1 MNILEHLNQH
11 TVVPLELWG
20 IDLSITNGIVT
31 MWTALAIVFFFFLIA
46 SRKPRLVPRPLQ
58 NLAEIFITFTRD
70 EIASQIEVER
80 EKWLPF
86 LVALFSFILVNN
98 LLGLIPGMGGST
110 TNINTTAAL
119 AFIVFATV
127 QAAGLYHLG
136 LKGYLMKY
144 IPQGVPFFIMI
155 FMIPVEIVSQLA
167 RPFSL
172 AVRLFANMFAG
183 HAVMLLLISMIF
195 IFRSYILIPVPVLGD
210 MAFLAFE
217 LFIAAIQAFVFTYLT
232 AFYIATA
239 VEEEH

>member
-1 MNILEHLNQH
+1 MNVLEHLNQR
-11 TVVPLELWG
+11 VIYPLELWG
-20 IDLSITNGIVT
+20 IDLSITNGIIT
-31 MWTALAIVFFFFLIA
+31 MWIALVIVVLFFWLA
-46 SRKPRLVPRPLQ
+46 SRKPKMVPGPLQ
-58 NLAEIFITFTRD
+58 NLAEMFITFTRD
-70 EIASQIEVER
+70 EIASQIEIER
-80 EKWLPF
+80 EKWVPF
-86 LVALFSFILVNN
+86 LVATFAFILVNN

-136 LKGYLMKY
+136 LIGYLKKY
-144 IPQGVPFFIMI
+144 IPPGVPFFIMI
-155 FMIPVEIVSQLA
+155 FMIPVELVSQLA

-195 IFRSYILIPVPVLGD
+195 IFRSYVLLPIPVIGNT
-210 MAFLAFE
+210 AFLAFE